1 MVHLVA
7 LIKPFRARAVLEALD
22 AIGIRATTLREVM
35 GFGRQKERLSRYLGS
50 EYDASFIPKIELTVV
65 VPETSIEAAV
75 KAIVTHARTGRMGD
89 GKILVIPCLDA
100 VVEW

>member
-1 MVHLVA
+1 MVQLVA

-22 AIGIRATTLREVM
+22 SLGLRAATVREVM

-50 EYDASFIPKIELTVV
+50 EYDASFIPKVELTVLV
-65 VPETSIEAAV
+65 ADDQVEPAI
-75 KAIVTHARTGRMGD
+75 KAIVGCARTGRMGD
-89 GKILVIPCLDA
+89 GKILVVPCLDA